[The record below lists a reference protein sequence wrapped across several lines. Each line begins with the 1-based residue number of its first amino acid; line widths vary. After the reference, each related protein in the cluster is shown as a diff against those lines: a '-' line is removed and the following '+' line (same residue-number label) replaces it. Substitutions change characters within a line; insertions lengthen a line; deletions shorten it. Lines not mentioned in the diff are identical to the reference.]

1 MNRSSSRDPAD
12 LPNPCGEN
20 GHEIQAKDVVNPSGH
35 LHDAWASQRQSLVSR
50 ATSPRRALPMFYV
63 FFEAAVYGGRT
74 PRRRHPRRGGHDLG
88 SERQQRKV

>member
-1 MNRSSSRDPAD
+1 MWS
-12 LPNPCGEN
+12 
-20 GHEIQAKDVVNPSGH
+20 I
-35 LHDAWASQRQSLVSR
+35 RQDIYMTPGRHNVSLWYHAR
-50 ATSPRRALPMFYV
+50 PPRRALPMFYV